1 MGQIDIFTTPFKTQP
16 LKNLIRTNKK
26 SKQKYPSFKL
36 IFCNNLDK
44 QEHLF
49 FTLQQTTCLALNTRY
64 LNFQQMQD
72 GLRFPFDCR
81 TALGY
86 FLATTGSGLVMLL
99 ATLNLARQ
107 GQLLVK
113 WKIVRLKGVT
123 RTGMVTHTVSGR
135 LKAQKQPSLIFQ
147 SAGCFLFRRAVPP
160 LTRLTCRRVCRSRAA
175 YHFQSL

>member
-1 MGQIDIFTTPFKTQP
+1 MSFDGSAKPIARILPIRTIRDFSTVKNGSSVSSHNIYYVKFIMGQIDIFTTPFKTQP

-86 FLATTGSGLVMLL
+86 FLATTGSGLVILLLL
-99 ATLNLARQ
+99 ATLILARQ
-107 GQLLVK
+107 GRLLVK
-113 WKIVRLKGVT
+113 
-123 RTGMVTHTVSGR
+123 
-135 LKAQKQPSLIFQ
+135 
-147 SAGCFLFRRAVPP
+147 
-160 LTRLTCRRVCRSRAA
+160 
-175 YHFQSL
+175 

>member
-86 FLATTGSGLVMLL
+86 FLATIGSGLVILLLL
-99 ATLNLARQ
+99 ATLILARQ
-107 GQLLVK
+107 GRLLVK
-113 WKIVRLKGVT
+113 WKIVRFKGVI
-123 RTGMVTHTVSGR
+123 
-135 LKAQKQPSLIFQ
+135 KQTWFQAVWKPKSSLHFENKVQ
-147 SAGCFLFRRAVPP
+147 
-160 LTRLTCRRVCRSRAA
+160 AA
-175 YHFQSL
+175 